1 MILIVDSKHY
11 SNFAALAHHKTGF
24 WIKCYHNTTNSQNQ
38 VTKLTWS
45 SVYHDQIFFLKEVQ

>member
-24 WIKCYHNTTNSQNQ
+24 W
-38 VTKLTWS
+38 S